1 MKKKFIFSCLA
12 NELITLLSCYNCHML
27 KANNKEEEQTALE
40 EIDKAIKSYYKK
52 ITKTQLKQ

>member
-1 MKKKFIFSCLA
+1 
-12 NELITLLSCYNCHML
+12 ML